1 VIEIF
6 LLWTLV
12 AGEPH
17 DVDAFTDRDQC
28 IATMSHFEANLQR
41 AREAKPE
48 LAAVTL
54 VGCVPL
60 QVLPPQQPDRPKE
73 SM

>member
-1 VIEIF
+1 MIEIF

-12 AGEPH
+12 AGKAE
-17 DVDAFTDRDQC
+17 DVDAFIDRDQC
-28 IATMSHFEANLQR
+28 IATMSHFEANLQK
-41 AREAKPE
+41 AREIKPE
-48 LAAVTL
+48 LKAVTL
-54 VGCVPL
+54 VGCVPI